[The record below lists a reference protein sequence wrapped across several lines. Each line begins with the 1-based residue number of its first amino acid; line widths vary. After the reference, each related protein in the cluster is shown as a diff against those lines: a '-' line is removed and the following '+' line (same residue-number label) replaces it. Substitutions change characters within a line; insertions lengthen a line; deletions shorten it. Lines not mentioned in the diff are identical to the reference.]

1 MITNVPGCAAACDG
15 RYMVMQVRV
24 KVTIPR
30 KVQGEERRL
39 VEELKEL
46 SSKKPARG
54 IFG

>member
-1 MITNVPGCAAACDG
+1 MTNTRFV
-15 RYMVMQVRV
+15 VVQVRV
-24 KVTIPR
+24 KVAIPR

-46 SSKKPARG
+46 STKKPARG